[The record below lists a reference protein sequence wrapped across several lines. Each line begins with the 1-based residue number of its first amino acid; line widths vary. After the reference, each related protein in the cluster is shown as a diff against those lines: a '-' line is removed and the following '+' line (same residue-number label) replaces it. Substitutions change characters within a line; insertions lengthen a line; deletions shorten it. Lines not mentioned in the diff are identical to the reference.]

1 MLCWDIGRFSV
12 SVTGLAFIDG
22 PCAAA
27 DSLDCLFVGL
37 GLMRLNKIGC
47 VGDAEEGKNVQT
59 NIHFEGGSRIANSSY
74 APIFQKRICMI
85 MEEWVSK

>member
-1 MLCWDIGRFSV
+1 M

-47 VGDAEEGKNVQT
+47 VGDAEEGKNVET
-59 NIHFEGGSRIANSSY
+59 NIHFEKEGQNCQL
-74 APIFQKRICMI
+74 FICSHF
-85 MEEWVSK
+85 SKENLHDHGRMGL